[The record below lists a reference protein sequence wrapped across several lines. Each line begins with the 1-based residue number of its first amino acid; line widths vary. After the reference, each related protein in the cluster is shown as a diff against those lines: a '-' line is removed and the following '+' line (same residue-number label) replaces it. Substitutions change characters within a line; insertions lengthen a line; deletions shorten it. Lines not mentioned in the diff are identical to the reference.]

1 MQGCTGAAAVRARRM
16 TVAVAVGEE
25 NMAAAV
31 GEENM
36 AADVGEERIDAA
48 AAAHVKSSGEK
59 ARGVEKGWRPCVA
72 CCCW

>member
-25 NMAAAV
+25 NMAA
-31 GEENM
+31 
-36 AADVGEERIDAA
+36 DVGEERVDAA